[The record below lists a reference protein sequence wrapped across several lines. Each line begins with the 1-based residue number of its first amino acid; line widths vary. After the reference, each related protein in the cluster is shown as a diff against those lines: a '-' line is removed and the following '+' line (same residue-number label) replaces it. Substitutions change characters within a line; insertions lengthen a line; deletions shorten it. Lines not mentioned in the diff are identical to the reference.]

1 VRTEGREQ
9 RTRGVGFAVVGA
21 GLVGPRHAEFATKA
35 EGARLAVVCDVREDR
50 GRALAERLGA
60 PWVPDYREAIR
71 REDVEVVCVCLP
83 TALHL
88 EVATA
93 AAEAGKHVVV
103 EKPLE
108 LNVARARQLID
119 ACRRNGVELAAVFN
133 RRFVYATRRTR
144 EVVQGGGLGRLIL
157 ADMRFKAWRP
167 AEYYSESG
175 WRGTWDKEGGA
186 ALINQGIHGVDLLT
200 WIAGPVRR
208 VTGHARH
215 LCHAIEAD
223 DTTVAVC
230 EYESG
235 ALGVIECATS
245 VTPRQGDWLE
255 FHGEGGSILLENYR
269 IHRWQVDGVET
280 GEPHPEELM
289 LPGAD
294 KGVDVGH
301 FLQIQDM
308 ADAVR
313 AGRGP
318 LIRGEDAL
326 HSLAVVQA
334 IYESERSGGP
344 VEIGEVLAGAG
355 APAGGAGD
363 GGRVT
368 DTRPS

>member
-1 VRTEGREQ
+1 MNRSSPQAQ
-9 RTRGVGFAVVGA
+9 RAQHRGPVGFAVVGA

-35 EGARLAVVCDVREDR
+35 EGAALRIVCDLREDR
-50 GRALAERLGA
+50 GRALAEKLDA
-60 PWVPDYREAIR
+60 EWVPDYREVVR
-71 REDVEVVCVCLP
+71 REDVHVVNVCLP

-88 EVATA
+88 DVATA
-93 AAEAGKHVVV
+93 AAEAGKHVMV

-108 LNVARARQLID
+108 LNVARARQLIEV
-119 ACRRNGVELAAVFN
+119 CRANGVKLAAVFN
-133 RRFVYATRRTR
+133 RRFVYGTKRTR
-144 EVVQGGGLGRLIL
+144 EAVQNGELGKIIM

-167 AEYYSESG
+167 QSYYSESG
-175 WRGTWDKEGGA
+175 WRGTWNKEGGG
-186 ALINQGIHGVDLLT
+186 ALINQGIHGVDLIT
-200 WIAGPVRR
+200 WMAGPIRR

-215 LCHAIEAD
+215 LRHDIEAD

-235 ALGVIECATS
+235 ALGVIECTTS

-255 FHGEGGSILLENYR
+255 LHGEKGSVLLENYK
-269 IHRWQVDGVET
+269 IHSWQIEGSEQ

-301 FLQIQDM
+301 FLQVQDM

-313 AGRGP
+313 EGRDP
-318 LIRGEDAL
+318 AVTGEQAL

-334 IYESERSGGP
+334 IYESERRDGP
-344 VEIGEVLAGAG
+344 VDIREIMG
-355 APAGGAGD
+355 
-363 GGRVT
+363 
-368 DTRPS
+368 S

>member
-1 VRTEGREQ
+1 MGKSPHTI
-9 RTRGVGFAVVGA
+9 GFAVIGA

-35 EGARLAVVCDVREDR
+35 EGARLAVVCDLREDR
-50 GRALAERLGA
+50 GRPLAEKLGA
-60 PWVPDYREAIR
+60 QWLPDYREAFHR
-71 REDVEVVCVCLP
+71 DDVHVVNVCLP

-88 EVATA
+88 EVVTA
-93 AAEAGKHVVV
+93 AAEAGKHVIV

-108 LNVARARQLID
+108 LNVARARQLIEVCHKHD
-119 ACRRNGVELAAVFN
+119 VRLAAIFN
-133 RRFVYATRRTR
+133 RRFVYGTRRTR
-144 EVVQGGGLGRLIL
+144 DAVQNGELGKVIM

-167 AEYYSESG
+167 PEYYSGSG

-186 ALINQGIHGVDLLT
+186 ALINQGIHGVDLIT
-200 WIAGPVRR
+200 WIAGPIRR

-215 LCHAIEAD
+215 LRHDIEAD

-235 ALGVIECATS
+235 ALGVIECTTS

-255 FHGEGGSILLENYR
+255 FHGEKGSILLENYA
-269 IHRWQVDGVET
+269 IHSWQLKDSQP
-280 GEPHPEELM
+280 GEPHPEDLM

-301 FLQIQDM
+301 FLQVQDM

-313 AGRGP
+313 EGRDPVITGK
-318 LIRGEDAL
+318 EAL

-334 IYESERSGGP
+334 IYESDRRGGP
-344 VEIGEVLAGAG
+344 VEIAEIMA
-355 APAGGAGD
+355 
-363 GGRVT
+363 T
-368 DTRPS
+368 